1 MSGTLLQVL
10 AAMLRL
16 YSLMLVVYALL
27 SWVMHEEHYPPAVRW
42 LQSMVEPV
50 LSQIR
55 RVIPPIAGIDL
66 SVIAALLIIEMIR
79 SFLLYLVILP
89 KSRSA
94 FLAAADPGKR
104 LITSL

>member
-1 MSGTLLQVL
+1 MSGTFLQVL

-27 SWVMHEEHYPPAVRW
+27 SWVMHEEHYPPSVRW
-42 LQSMVEPV
+42 LQSMVVPV

-79 SFLLYLVILP
+79 SFLLY
-89 KSRSA
+89 
-94 FLAAADPGKR
+94 
-104 LITSL
+104 

>member
-1 MSGTLLQVL
+1 MSGTILQVL

-27 SWVMHEEHYPPAVRW
+27 SWFMHKEHYPPAVRW

-66 SVIAALLIIEMIR
+66 SVLAALLIIEMIR
-79 SFLLYLVILP
+79 SFLLY
-89 KSRSA
+89 
-94 FLAAADPGKR
+94 
-104 LITSL
+104 

>member
-1 MSGTLLQVL
+1 MSGSLIFVLDGMLL
-10 AAMLRL
+10 A
-16 YSLMLVVYALL
+16 YSYLLFVYVLL
-27 SWVMHEEHYPPAVRW
+27 SWVMHEEHYPPILRW

-79 SFLLYLVILP
+79 SFLLY
-89 KSRSA
+89 
-94 FLAAADPGKR
+94 
-104 LITSL
+104 

>member
-1 MSGTLLQVL
+1 MSGSLIFVLDGMLLAYSYVL
-10 AAMLRL
+10 F
-16 YSLMLVVYALL
+16 VYVLL
-27 SWVMHEEHYPPAVRW
+27 SWIMHEEHYPPILRW

-79 SFLLYLVILP
+79 SFLLY
-89 KSRSA
+89 
-94 FLAAADPGKR
+94 
-104 LITSL
+104 

>member
-16 YSLMLVVYALL
+16 FSLMLVVYALL
-27 SWVMHEEHYPPAVRW
+27 SWIIREEHYPPAVRW
-42 LQSMVEPV
+42 LESMVEPV

-55 RVIPPIAGIDL
+55 RVIPPIAGIDF

-79 SFLLYLVILP
+79 SFLLY
-89 KSRSA
+89 
-94 FLAAADPGKR
+94 
-104 LITSL
+104 

>member
-1 MSGTLLQVL
+1 MSGTILQVL

-55 RVIPPIAGIDL
+55 RVIPQIAGIDL

-79 SFLLYLVILP
+79 SLLLY
-89 KSRSA
+89 
-94 FLAAADPGKR
+94 
-104 LITSL
+104 

>member
-1 MSGTLLQVL
+1 MSGSLIFVLDGMLLAYSYVL
-10 AAMLRL
+10 F
-16 YSLMLVVYALL
+16 VYVLL
-27 SWVMHEEHYPPAVRW
+27 SWVMHEEHYPPILRW

-79 SFLLYLVILP
+79 SFLLY
-89 KSRSA
+89 
-94 FLAAADPGKR
+94 
-104 LITSL
+104 

>member
-42 LQSMVEPV
+42 LHSMVEPV

-79 SFLLYLVILP
+79 SFLLY
-89 KSRSA
+89 
-94 FLAAADPGKR
+94 
-104 LITSL
+104 

>member
-1 MSGTLLQVL
+1 MSGTFLQVL

-27 SWVMHEEHYPPAVRW
+27 SWVMHEEHYPPSVRW

-55 RVIPPIAGIDL
+55 RVIPTIAGIDL

-79 SFLLYLVILP
+79 SFLLY
-89 KSRSA
+89 
-94 FLAAADPGKR
+94 
-104 LITSL
+104 

>member
-1 MSGTLLQVL
+1 MSGTFLQVL

-27 SWVMHEEHYPPAVRW
+27 SWVMHEEHYPPSVRW

-79 SFLLYLVILP
+79 SFLLY
-89 KSRSA
+89 
-94 FLAAADPGKR
+94 
-104 LITSL
+104 

>member
-1 MSGTLLQVL
+1 MSSSGSLLQVL

-27 SWVMHEEHYPPAVRW
+27 SLVMYEEHYPPIVRW

-50 LSQIR
+50 LTRIR
-55 RVIPPIAGIDL
+55 RVIPPIGGIDV

-79 SFLLYLVILP
+79 SFLLY
-89 KSRSA
+89 
-94 FLAAADPGKR
+94 
-104 LITSL
+104 

>member
-27 SWVMHEEHYPPAVRW
+27 SWVMHEAHYPPYVRW

-79 SFLLYLVILP
+79 SFLLY
-89 KSRSA
+89 
-94 FLAAADPGKR
+94 
-104 LITSL
+104 

>member
-1 MSGTLLQVL
+1 MSETLLQVL

-16 YSLMLVVYALL
+16 YSLLLVVYALL
-27 SWVMHEEHYPPAVRW
+27 SWVMHEEHYPPGVRW
-42 LQSMVEPV
+42 LQSMVEPI

-79 SFLLYLVILP
+79 SFLLY
-89 KSRSA
+89 
-94 FLAAADPGKR
+94 
-104 LITSL
+104 

>member
-1 MSGTLLQVL
+1 MSGTILQVL

-27 SWVMHEEHYPPAVRW
+27 SWVMHQEHYPPAVRG
-42 LQSMVEPV
+42 LHSMVEPV

-79 SFLLYLVILP
+79 SLLLY
-89 KSRSA
+89 
-94 FLAAADPGKR
+94 
-104 LITSL
+104 